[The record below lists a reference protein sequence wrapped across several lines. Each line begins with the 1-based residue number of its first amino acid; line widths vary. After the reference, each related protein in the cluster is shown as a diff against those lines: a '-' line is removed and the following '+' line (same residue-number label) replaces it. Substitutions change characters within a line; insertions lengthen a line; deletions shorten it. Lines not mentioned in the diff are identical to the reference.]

1 MSTKMANLSEEE
13 KRKVEEKE
21 RKKAEV
27 RKRLEEAARAKKGK
41 KGFMTPDRKKKLRK
55 LLREKAAEELKREQ
69 ARRQEERRKIITERT
84 GKPKPTEGL
93 NEAAL
98 QALCKEYHTRL
109 SKLEDAKY
117 DLEYEVRQKDF
128 VINELSIQVNDM
140 RGKFV
145 KPALKK
151 ISKYE
156 GKLEKMAKVAA
167 KAEKDFRN
175 NLKRVQSTKFKLNED
190 EKEARP
196 EWALGKKEKVE
207 AEEIEVED

>member
-1 MSTKMANLSEEE
+1 MADLSEEE
-13 KRKVEEKE
+13 KRKRDEKE

-41 KGFMTPDRKKKLRK
+41 KGFMTPERKKKLRT
-55 LLREKAAEELKREQ
+55 LLRKKAAEELKREQ
-69 ARRQEERRKIITERT
+69 ERKAEARRKMIIERT
-84 GKPKPTEGL
+84 GKPKPLDTA
-93 NEAAL
+93 NEATL
-98 QALCKEYHTRL
+98 QAICKEYHQRI
-109 SKLEDAKY
+109 SKLEDVKY

-128 VINELSIQVNDM
+128 IINELSIQVNDL

-151 ISKYE
+151 VSKYD

-167 KAEKDFRN
+167 KAEMDFRN
-175 NLKRVQSTKFKLNED
+175 NLKSVKSNKFKLDED

-196 EWALGKKEKVE
+196 EWALGKKGAASEAAEVE
-207 AEEIEVED
+207 VEVED